1 MTNISNVLSRVLC
14 IGGSISIVPY
24 ENVRHDI
31 LNELTIWS
39 GSDMYGYERDV
50 RFGDENWKPIG
61 EVMGIVFPS
70 EMEELCYE
78 LKVICLALYAV
89 GVAEG
94 MEALKW
100 SSIVHGVRSLKIM
113 GKGFHLSG
121 VDSLSSLKKMPK
133 LRVRHYVQKTIS
145 TLNLSERPSLS
156 VALLSAINWATYYSI
171 WSSRESDI
179 CREYLEGVASHY
191 LSSQRKRHPVIPTS
205 VLKKLI
211 SQVESE
217 LNGVQDVLSDWI
229 NGQYLEIQNIKDGCY
244 TVKQG
249 RYYSKIGYSK
259 SKSGLVGKIGSLP
272 GLVNVLVLAFTG
284 MRSGE
289 SLAMRDD
296 CVIERIENGQKR
308 YLLRTQLSKTTDGAQ
323 DLEWVCNEMTAN
335 AVSLLAEVN
344 EIVREKA
351 LAILDNMESEISD
364 EYKNELQVGLSSR
377 RLFGVGYSLW
387 NCRFYRRSKRPNSG
401 GFNIAT
407 SFQIAVTENDIHQL
421 DKLGSNYKSVCPS
434 SSDRHQKYKPGDCFN
449 FTPHQFRHTFA
460 WFIIANRLGD
470 LDDIRYQYKHLWESM
485 TLIYSQRGYE
495 SITELLNIAD
505 AFDESLTKIA
515 VGELYEASLSGEI
528 AGKGGEKFA
537 KKVKA
542 MLGKNYDSG
551 SQPHFKDGKQLIE
564 FVSKNSGNLRGLSH
578 GYCTKDRDCKIKNV
592 VNPSHCIYC
601 EGYIATPKH
610 LPHWKIIRDSSQKK
624 LDSIRQSSIEMQ
636 QRLEAYS
643 MSLKINIEGA
653 DKIITSLTGKE
664 EKNVS

>member
-1 MTNISNVLSRVLC
+1 MTNISNILSRVLC
-14 IGGSISIVPY
+14 IAGNVSIVPY
-24 ENVRHDI
+24 ENVRHDM
-31 LNELTIWS
+31 LQDLTIWS
-39 GSDMYGYERDV
+39 GSDMYGYERAV
-50 RFGDENWKPIG
+50 KFGDENWKPIG
-61 EVMGIVFPS
+61 EVMGIVFPT

-78 LKVICLALYAV
+78 LKVICLALYTV

-94 MEALKW
+94 MDTLKW
-100 SSIVHGVRSLKIM
+100 SGIVHGVRSLRIL
-113 GKGFHLSG
+113 GRSFHLYG
-121 VDSLSSLKKMPK
+121 IDSLSSLKKMPR
-133 LRVRHYVQKTIS
+133 LRVINNIHKVIS
-145 TLNLSERPSLS
+145 TLSLTERPSLS
-156 VALLSAINWATYYSI
+156 VALLSAINWLMYYSI
-171 WSSRESDI
+171 WSAREADI
-179 CREYLEGVASHY
+179 CKQYLEGVASHY
-191 LSSQRKRHPVIPTS
+191 LSFQRKKHPVIPTS
-205 VLKKLI
+205 ILKQLI
-211 SQVESE
+211 SQIERE
-217 LNGVQDVLSDWI
+217 LNEIGDILPVWA
-229 NGQYLEIQNIKDGCY
+229 NGQYLEIQNIKDGFY

-249 RYYSKIGYSK
+249 RYYSNTGYSK
-259 SKSGLVGKIGSLP
+259 SKSGIVGKMASLP

-296 CVIERIENGQKR
+296 CVIERVEDGQKR
-308 YLLRTQLSKTTDGAQ
+308 YFVRTQLSKTTDGAQ
-323 DLEWVCNEMTAN
+323 DLEWVCNEMTASAIN
-335 AVSLLAEVN
+335 LLVEAN

-351 LAILDNMESEISD
+351 VVIVDKMGSEISD
-364 EYKNELQVGLSSR
+364 DYKNELQMGLDSR
-377 RLFGVGYSLW
+377 RLFGVGYSLL
-387 NCRFYRRSKRPNSG
+387 NCRFFRRSKRPNSG
-401 GFNIAT
+401 GLNIAA
-407 SFQIAVTENDIHQL
+407 SFKIAVTESDIRQL
-421 DKLGSNYKSVCPS
+421 EKLGCNYKSISPS
-434 SSDRHQKYKPGDCFN
+434 SSDRHQKYKPGDFFN

-505 AFDESLTKIA
+505 AFDEGLTKMA

-537 KKVKA
+537 KKVKE
-542 MLGKNYDSG
+542 MLGKNYHSG
-551 SQPHFKDGKQLIE
+551 SQPHFKDAKQLIE

-592 VNPSHCIYC
+592 ANPSHCIYC

-610 LPHWKIIRDSSQKK
+610 LPHWKVIRDSSQKK
-624 LDSIRQSSIEMQ
+624 LDSIRQSPIEMQ

-664 EKNVS
+664 AEKA